1 MGLSWGGPAACGLS
15 YVSFDCLRTKI
26 AKAGVA
32 TSATKGH
39 APSSLE
45 SADLETLFSLL
56 DRDDPIRWFVGQGEY
71 GVLDV
76 EQCVVLARRL
86 EKVLE
91 NLVMGNIAD
100 DCLDWVDWL
109 HVEVVGAVRNN
120 QRITWG

>member
-1 MGLSWGGPAACGLS
+1 MGLSWGGPAACVLTYG
-15 YVSFDCLRTKI
+15 SFHCLQTKT

-32 TSATKGH
+32 TSATNRL
-39 APSSLE
+39 APSRLE

-56 DRDDPIRWFVGQGEY
+56 DRDDPIRWFVSQGEY

-76 EQCVVLARRL
+76 EQCEVLSRRL
-86 EKVLE
+86 EKVLDE
-91 NLVMGNIAD
+91 LLTSSAAD

-109 HVEVVGAVRNN
+109 HGELVGAVRAN